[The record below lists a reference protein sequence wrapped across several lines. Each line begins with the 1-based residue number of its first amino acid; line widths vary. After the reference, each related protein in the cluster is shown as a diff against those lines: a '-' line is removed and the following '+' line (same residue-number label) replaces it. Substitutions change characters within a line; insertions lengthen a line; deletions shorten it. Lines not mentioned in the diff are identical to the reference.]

1 MCIRQNLK
9 KEDYTMKKP
18 TLNFGQFKQYDKVFL
33 TAEKG
38 IDVENVTSVAF
49 EGETL
54 YIAQPGGLMEYADG
68 KMKKIAAKVSKLF
81 SRKGRL
87 YAAIGNSL
95 AEIKKGKV
103 KKIADFDSP
112 VVDISVALDES
123 VWLITSSDLYLM
135 QGEEFIKIV
144 DIPEETVC
152 LAALDNKSK
161 YGETVYVGSTV
172 EGLLSM
178 KGKRRHWA
186 ELVPNVTG
194 VLSQKIK
201 CIAIDA
207 LGHLWV
213 GSDEG
218 LNIYDGRN
226 YRFNGNDF
234 YSVPDGSFNDMYFAP
249 DGKKYF
255 ATNTGIVTLFE
266 GKISYFSYGVWLMHP
281 TVTKLAVSDNGTI
294 AAVTPRGISLITSK
308 EMTLE
313 EKAKHYDE
321 MAVKY
326 FTRNEGYQV
335 SRELRKYG
343 DLDSGWLPNSDN
355 DGLFTGLYC
364 ASQCFRYKVTGEEEA
379 KANAKRAVEAMI
391 KLTEITGR
399 PGFTARATR
408 YSHEENFA
416 TGNREEWHFCED
428 NPDCEWLGE
437 TSSDE
442 MTGHY
447 FAYGIYYDL
456 VADEEEKKKIAK
468 VVKTITDHILENN
481 FHLTDVDGV
490 PTTWA
495 NWEPDLLNNDDRWF
509 YERGTNS
516 LEMLSFLKTTYHV
529 TGEEKYNEV
538 FDMLIK
544 KHHYAMNCI
553 QYKYED
559 GHVAHIDDQ
568 LDFTNIY
575 PLVVYT
581 ENGAQNEI
589 FKMGLTHH
597 WEYERTERSPFF
609 NVVYGALTNN
619 NCDIENAAKSLSE
632 MNLDLIRW
640 PVFNSHRKDLVWDTE
655 QEATGL
661 PAQLKYP
668 LEYSARVL
676 VHYDGNQF
684 VCDSGAEEFVDINT
698 KVMNR
703 TSTLPGTNASGMRAM
718 MPYIYLL
725 PYWMGR
731 YHGLLGD

>member
-1 MCIRQNLK
+1 
-9 KEDYTMKKP
+9 MKKP
-18 TLNFGQFKQYDKVFL
+18 TFNFGEFKQLDKIFL
-33 TAEKG
+33 TAENG
-38 IDVENVTSVAF
+38 IDVENVKSVAF
-49 EGETL
+49 DEETL
-54 YIAQPGGLMEYADG
+54 YIAQEDSLLEYADG
-68 KMKKIAAKVSKLF
+68 KIKKINAKVSKLF
-81 SRKGRL
+81 ARGGKL
-87 YAAIGNSL
+87 FAANGNSL
-95 AEIKKGKV
+95 AEIKKGKL
-103 KKIADFDSP
+103 KKIADFSAE
-112 VVDISVALDES
+112 VIDISAALDNS
-123 VWLITSSDLYLM
+123 LWLITKEALYLCEND
-135 QGEEFIKIV
+135 GFTKIV
-144 DIPEETVC
+144 NVPDNTVC

-161 YGETVYVGSTV
+161 YGETVYVGCTE

-186 ELVPNVTG
+186 ELIPDITG
-194 VLSQKIK
+194 ALSRKIN
-201 CIAIDA
+201 CLAIDA

-226 YRFNGNDF
+226 YWFNGNDF
-234 YSVPDGSFNDMYFAP
+234 YSVPDGSFNDMFFAK

-255 ATNTGIVTLFE
+255 ATNTGIITLIE
-266 GKISYFSYGVWLMHP
+266 GKISYYSFGPWLLHP
-281 TVTKLAVSDNGTI
+281 TVTQITVSDKGTM
-294 AAVTPRGISLITSK
+294 AAVTPRGISLITTK
-308 EMTLE
+308 YMTLE
-313 EKAKHYDE
+313 EKANHYDE

-335 SRELRKYG
+335 ARVLRKYG

-364 ASQCFRYKVTGEEEA
+364 ASQCFRYKVTGDEKA
-379 KANAKRAVEAMI
+379 KENAKRAVDAMI
-391 KLTEITGR
+391 MLTEVTGR

-408 YSHEENFA
+408 HSYEENFM
-416 TGNREEWHFCED
+416 TGNREEWHICEN

-447 FAYGIYYDL
+447 FAYGIYFDL
-456 VADEEEKKKIAK
+456 VADEKEKEKIAK

-529 TGEEKYNEV
+529 TGEEKYNDV
-538 FDMLIK
+538 YNMLIK
-544 KHHYAMNCI
+544 KHHYAMNCM
-553 QYKYED
+553 QYKCED

-568 LDFTNIY
+568 LDFVNIY
-575 PLVVYT
+575 PLITYT
-581 ENGAQNEI
+581 DDAAHNEI

-597 WEYERTERSPFF
+597 FDYEKVERSPFF
-609 NVVYGALTNN
+609 NIVYGVLTNN

-632 MNLDLIRW
+632 MNLDLVRW
-640 PVFNSHRKDLVWDTE
+640 PVYNSYRKDIVWDTE
-655 QEATGL
+655 QEAMGI

-668 LEYSARVL
+668 VEYSSRVL
-676 VHYDGNQF
+676 VHYDGNSF
-684 VCDSGAEEFVDINT
+684 VCDAGAEEFVNINSK
-698 KVMNR
+698 KVNR
-703 TSTLPGTNASGMRAM
+703 TSTLPGTGANGMAAM

-731 YHGLLGD
+731 YYGLLGD